1 MAVDLYLAIATLG
14 IFFGTYLHSFHKAL
28 PEEHHV
34 IKKAIISHFVLF
46 VLLFLVFMIK

>member
-1 MAVDLYLAIATLG
+1 MAIDLYLAIVTLG
-14 IFFGTYLHSFHKAL
+14 IFIGTYLHSFHKAM

-34 IKKAIISHFVLF
+34 IKKAIMSHLVLF